1 MKQQLSEGSSA
12 VTVTRRESGYAVRT
26 EAANR
31 SYCVQTMRHLLTVG
45 PLPWKAL
52 GVAPGDWP
60 DCEIHEA
67 SSETDT
73 LRRLRSRAFDV
84 VITHPMTS
92 AEQDLPL
99 VHEARQQQPGIR
111 PIMIV
116 PELTPA
122 NVIEA
127 LRSDVYACFTMP
139 VTPVELRDAITN
151 ALNADHWTNGIQ
163 VLSATPDWIALRVVS
178 RRITA
183 DRLTRFMTELVPEV
197 SADDK
202 FALMTAFRE
211 VLLNAMEHGAGFD
224 PDKVVEVAAVRTKRT
239 IVYYFKDPGPG
250 FNPRATTSVAT
261 EADPIGH
268 MAEREAR
275 GQRPGGFGLLLTSK
289 LVDEV
294 HFNEFGNEVFLVKYL
309 E

>member
-1 MKQQLSEGSSA
+1 
-12 VTVTRRESGYAVRT
+12 
-26 EAANR
+26 
-31 SYCVQTMRHLLTVG
+31 MRHLLAVG

-60 DCEIHEA
+60 DCEVHEA
-67 SSETDT
+67 CSESDA
-73 LRRLRSRAFDV
+73 LRRLRARAFDV
-84 VITHPMTS
+84 VVTHPLTS
-92 AEQDLPL
+92 ADHDLPL
-99 VHEARQQQPGIR
+99 VREAREQQPGIR
-111 PIMIV
+111 PIVIA

-122 NVIEA
+122 DIIEA
-127 LRSDVYACFTMP
+127 LRSDVFACFTMP
-139 VTPVELRDAITN
+139 VTPDELREAINN
-151 ALNADHWTNGIQ
+151 ALDADHWQNGIQ
-163 VLSATPDWIALRVVS
+163 VLSALPDWIALRVAC

-183 DRLTRFMTELVPEV
+183 DRLTHFIAELIHEVPE
-197 SADDK
+197 DDR
-202 FALMTAFRE
+202 FALVTAFRE

-224 PDKVVEVAAVRTKRT
+224 PDKVVEVAAIRTKRT

-250 FNPRATTSVAT
+250 FNPKVITTVAT

-268 MAEREAR
+268 MAEREAK
-275 GQRPGGFGLLLTSK
+275 GQRPGGFGLLLASK

>member
-1 MKQQLSEGSSA
+1 
-12 VTVTRRESGYAVRT
+12 
-26 EAANR
+26 
-31 SYCVQTMRHLLTVG
+31 MRHLLTVG

-52 GVAPGDWP
+52 GVTPGDWP

-67 SSETDT
+67 YSETDA
-73 LRRLRSRAFDV
+73 LRRLRTRAFDV
-84 VITHPMTS
+84 VITHPLTS
-92 AEQDLPL
+92 AEQDMPL
-99 VHEARQQQPGIR
+99 VREAREQQPGIR

-122 NVIEA
+122 EVIEA

-139 VTPVELRDAITN
+139 VTPVELSDAITN

-163 VLSATPDWIALRVVS
+163 VLSALPDWIALRVVS
-178 RRITA
+178 RRTTA

-197 SADDK
+197 SADDR

-250 FNPRATTSVAT
+250 FNPKATASVAT

-268 MAEREAR
+268 MAEREAK